1 MSRALCLVVLLA
13 SVAVAQP
20 PVEEDIFAPPPA
32 EVVEIVRPVELPT
45 RRIFVGG
52 DIGATFGG
60 WGVWRGG
67 TISPPQAFARR
78 QALFP
83 LPVAEYAHDIPDDF
97 SIAARVLA
105 GYTFEQAP
113 VSVVGSWETYHR
125 AAKTWLLGYDPV
137 VVPNLR
143 GLNLYGARM
152 RERQRDRS
160 RAAEDPVAD
169 LFGNLISPDDE
180 VDDRPFPR
188 FQMRRVPSDP
198 HWLKSRVS
206 ANIADVTVAYRVWTP
221 REASG
226 VQYHLL
232 VGGRYGGFFADD
244 RATGS
249 GYEQSASNWFAGFG
263 PHGGLRAEYH
273 FRKREESDPM
283 GFRAWADARGGAL
296 YGQITQRFREFDAVN
311 GADSPFRELVVRAD
325 RTVPFLATEV
335 GFGLFGPRGGWL
347 TVGVRYSQY
356 WGIGDVGPSRLSFA
370 AVAGYLGVGVGF

>member
-1 MSRALCLVVLLA
+1 MLRALSVVVLLA
-13 SVAVAQP
+13 PVAVSQPPLEGELIAPP
-20 PVEEDIFAPPPA
+20 PVEVLEVVRTVEPPA
-32 EVVEIVRPVELPT
+32 
-45 RRIFVGG
+45 RRIFLGG

-60 WGVWRGG
+60 WGMWRGG
-67 TISPPQAFARR
+67 ALAPSRAFARR

-83 LPVAEYAHDIPDDF
+83 VPVAEYAHDIRDDF
-97 SIAARVLA
+97 SFAARVLA

-113 VSVVGSWETYHR
+113 LSVVGSWETYHR
-125 AAKTWLLGYDPV
+125 GARTWLLGYDPA
-137 VVPNLR
+137 VVPNLG
-143 GLNLYGARM
+143 GLNGYGARM

-160 RAAEDPVAD
+160 KATDDPVGGAFND
-169 LFGNLISPDDE
+169 LLFGEDK
-180 VDDRPFPR
+180 VDPRDFPR
-188 FQMRRVPSDP
+188 FQMRTVPSEP
-198 HWLKSRVS
+198 HWLKSRVT
-206 ANIADVTVAYRVWTP
+206 ANVADVTVAYRVWTP

-232 VGGRYGGFFADD
+232 FGGRYGGFFADD
-244 RATGS
+244 RASGG

-263 PHGGLRAEYH
+263 PHGGLRVEHH

-283 GFRAWADARGGAL
+283 GFRVWADARAGAL

-311 GADSPFRELVVRAD
+311 GGDSPFRELVVRAD

-347 TVGVRYSQY
+347 TVGVRYSHY

-370 AVAGYLGVGVGF
+370 AVVGYLGVGVGF